1 MPKTST
7 DHPNVIIFPPL
18 ILATTVALGCLLQW
32 FLPLGQLMHASQTWR
47 GIAGGIVIL
56 GGVSLA
62 VAGRKML
69 VRLGTNVSPLRPTTV
84 LATDG
89 IYKWTRNP
97 LYTGGTLVMF
107 GIALI
112 FALDWLVLLIV
123 PSALVLH
130 FGVVSREEKYLEQ
143 KFGDKYRRYKISVAR
158 YGLGV

>member
-1 MPKTST
+1 
-7 DHPNVIIFPPL
+7 
-18 ILATTVALGCLLQW
+18 
-32 FLPLGQLMHASQTWR
+32 
-47 GIAGGIVIL
+47 
-56 GGVSLA
+56 
-62 VAGRKML
+62 
-69 VRLGTNVSPLRPTTV
+69 
-84 LATDG
+84 
-89 IYKWTRNP
+89 
-97 LYTGGTLVMF
+97 MF

>member
-1 MPKTST
+1 MPAAMVPAARAA
-7 DHPNVIIFPPL
+7 HAREPN
-18 ILATTVALGCLLQW
+18 LARHCGRHCDSQRRVA
-32 FLPLGQLMHASQTWR
+32 R
-47 GIAGGIVIL
+47 GGGPEN
-56 GGVSLA
+56 A
-62 VAGRKML
+62 
-69 VRLGTNVSPLRPTTV
+69 LRPTTV